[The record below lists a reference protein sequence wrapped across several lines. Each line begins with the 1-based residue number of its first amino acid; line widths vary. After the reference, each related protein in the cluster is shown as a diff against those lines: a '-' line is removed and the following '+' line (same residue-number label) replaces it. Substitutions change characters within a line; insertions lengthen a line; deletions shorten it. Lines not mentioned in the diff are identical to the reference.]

1 MSSIQPQS
9 SHGKVLAVD
18 DDEAVLALLLNVLQ
32 DAGYEV
38 STAQDGAEALRMA
51 QSQPLDLVLTDLV
64 MPNRDGIEVIQTI
77 RKQQPNLRIIAI
89 SGAFGGN
96 MLRVAEVV
104 VVERRDLRPALV
116 GVNRLRGALDHIADA
131 VEFSGM
137 TARPERMD
145 RMLIALGIVGHA
157 RFRDD
162 RIRAARA
169 RKPGRF

>member
-1 MSSIQPQS
+1 MSSIQPQP
-9 SHGKVLAVD
+9 SHVKVLAVD

-51 QSQPLDLVLTDLV
+51 QSQPLDLILTDLV

-96 MLRVAEVV
+96 MLRVAE
-104 VVERRDLRPALV
+104 LL
-116 GVNRLRGALDHIADA
+116 GAHASVLKPCSPSHLL
-131 VEFSGM
+131 S
-137 TARPERMD
+137 
-145 RMLIALGIVGHA
+145 IV
-157 RFRDD
+157 
-162 RIRAARA
+162 
-169 RKPGRF
+169 RKVLQS